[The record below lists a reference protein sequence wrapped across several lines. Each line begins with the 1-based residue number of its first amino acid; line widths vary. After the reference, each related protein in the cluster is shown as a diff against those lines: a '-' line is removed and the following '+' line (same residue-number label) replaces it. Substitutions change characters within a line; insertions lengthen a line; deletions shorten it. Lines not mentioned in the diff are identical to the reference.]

1 MQKFT
6 SYFGCEYGC
15 VFRAVWC
22 SFSSIQERPHHLFL
36 SAVYCPLKCAWNS
49 PCKVAMCSR
58 AVFHFTFYIQRWLCK
73 QVTWTIKFP
82 RHKLD
87 QIALLLR
94 LWYATFCICCQCSAK
109 LMYAANVGFTSCPES
124 VLMTLVWALLMCCN
138 YWDQCRHD
146 SRASASMFTL
156 SCGLIPPPVNSSL
169 SAREETWRLAW
180 CLYGNMWRV
189 RTLSGL

>member
-1 MQKFT
+1 MGVFLELFGVVFPLFKKDLIIYFCSLFT
-6 SYFGCEYGC
+6 VHWS
-15 VFRAVWC
+15 V
-22 SFSSIQERPHHLFL
+22 L
-36 SAVYCPLKCAWNS
+36 WNS

-109 LMYAANVGFTSCPES
+109 LMHAANVGFTSCPES

-146 SRASASMFTL
+146 SWASASMFTL

-169 SAREETWRLAW
+169 SAREETLTAGVMFIRKYVTCQDLVWP
-180 CLYGNMWRV
+180 V
-189 RTLSGL
+189 TLE